1 MSDSQQQLVTFSTDG
16 AVGIVFIN
24 NPPVNAL
31 NAKVMVE
38 LNRVIDQLEKNNE
51 LRAVILAGAGNKA
64 FVAGA
69 DIKEFPNLKEATG
82 RELSLN
88 GHAIFSRL
96 ENLKIPVIC
105 AIHGYALG
113 AGLELA
119 LACDIRIADEQAL
132 LGMPEVTL
140 GIIPGYGGTQRLPR
154 LVGLGKAKE
163 LIFSGESINAEEAY
177 RIGLIDKLVPLGKAL
192 NEAKLLADKIATRG
206 PLAVSKAKSAVNLGF
221 DTTLDEGIKIEAKYF
236 GELCVTEDKIE
247 GVRAFIEKRKALF
260 NGR

>member
-1 MSDSQQQLVTFSTDG
+1 MSDSQQQHVTFSTDG
-16 AVGIVFIN
+16 AVGVVLIN

-38 LNRVIDQLEKNNE
+38 LKRVIDQLEKNNE
-51 LRAVILAGAGNKA
+51 LRAVILAGAGEKT

-69 DIKEFPNLKEATG
+69 DIKEFPNLTAATG

-88 GHAIFSRL
+88 GHGIFSRL
-96 ENLKIPVIC
+96 EHLKIPVIC

-119 LACDIRIADEQAL
+119 LACDIRIADEKAL
-132 LGMPEVTL
+132 LGLPEVTL

-177 RIGLIDKLVPLGKAL
+177 RIGLIDKLVPSGKAL
-192 NEAKLLADKIATRG
+192 DEAKVLAVKIATRG
-206 PLAVSKAKSAVNLGF
+206 PVAVSKAKSAMNLGF
-221 DTTLDEGIKIEAKYF
+221 NTTLNEGIKIEAQYF
-236 GELCVTEDKIE
+236 GELCVTEDKVE
-247 GVRAFIEKRKALF
+247 GVRAFMEKRKAEF
-260 NGR
+260 KGI

>member
-1 MSDSQQQLVTFSTDG
+1 MSDSQQQHVNFCTDG
-16 AVGIVFIN
+16 AVGVVLIN

-38 LNRVIDQLEKNNE
+38 LKRIIDQLEKNNE
-51 LRAVILAGAGNKA
+51 LRAVILAGAGEKN

-69 DIKEFPNLKEATG
+69 DIKEFPNLTESTG

-88 GHAIFSRL
+88 GHGIFTRL

-119 LACDIRIADEQAL
+119 LACDIRIADEKAL
-132 LGMPEVTL
+132 LGLPEVTL

-177 RIGLIDKLVPLGKAL
+177 RIGLIDKLVPSGKAL
-192 NEAKLLADKIATRG
+192 DEAKVLADKIASRG
-206 PLAVSKAKSAVNLGF
+206 PVAVSKAKSAMNLGL
-221 DTTLDEGIKIEAKYF
+221 DITLNEGIKIEAQYF
-236 GELCVTEDKIE
+236 GELCVTEDKVE
-247 GVRAFIEKRKALF
+247 GVRAFIEKRKAEF
-260 NGR
+260 KGR